1 MLNGVRLI
9 LTVLIA
15 LFNGGIAYLL
25 ALGLTGSQWWGLFW
39 TVLVIAGLFALA
51 RSKYGE
57 RYLRAMYRMRHPVG
71 DEKSILNAAWREVCK
86 KAGVS
91 PDDYDLFLLPASPQD
106 DLNAVAV
113 GRRTVAVTPGMLKVP
128 QEELEAVLA
137 HELAHLAHKDSEYL
151 LFISIVNAVGT
162 AAVWA
167 LTSLVVFYGL
177 VTSVFSGFSGMG
189 EGRMAGGI
197 GILFALLGWLL
208 KLCAWI
214 CTKIFQIAY
223 LGLSRQIEYR
233 CDSCA
238 VWWGFGPGLVNFLCR
253 IWPLEAKRDTRVVAV
268 LFASHPPT
276 GERIKRV
283 VEAIKKEGS
292 RYAG

>member
-86 KAGVS
+86 KAGVF
-91 PDDYDLFLLPASPQD
+91 PDDYDLFLLPAAQD
-106 DLNAVAV
+106 NLNAVAV
-113 GRRTVAVTPGMLKVP
+113 GRRTIAVTPGMLTVP

-137 HELAHLAHKDSEYL
+137 HELAHLLNKDSEYL
-151 LFISIVNAVGT
+151 LFISIVNAVGA

-223 LGLSRQIEYR
+223 LGLSRQAEYR
-233 CDSCA
+233 CDNFA
-238 VWWGFGPGLVNFLCR
+238 VRLGFGPGLANFLHK
-253 IWPLEAKRDTRVVAV
+253 IWPLEAGREAGMTAM

-276 GERIKRV
+276 KERIKRV
-283 VEAIKKEGS
+283 VEAIEKEECK
-292 RYAG
+292 YAG